1 MDLETL
7 EIEKEFA
14 NKEIKKNS
22 FKISGKIKCKPKKIL
37 IMGLPGTGKTTLA
50 KLLFNELEINDFD
63 ILEINASR
71 TNGVDDVRD
80 KIVNFVQM
88 IPFGKFKVVLLDEAD
103 YLSPNA
109 QAALRGVKHRG

>member
-22 FKISGKIKCKPKKIL
+22 FKISSKIKCKPKKIL

-50 KLLFNELEINDFD
+50 KKLLKYKNI
-63 ILEINASR
+63 I
-71 TNGVDDVRD
+71 
-80 KIVNFVQM
+80 
-88 IPFGKFKVVLLDEAD
+88 
-103 YLSPNA
+103 
-109 QAALRGVKHRG
+109 